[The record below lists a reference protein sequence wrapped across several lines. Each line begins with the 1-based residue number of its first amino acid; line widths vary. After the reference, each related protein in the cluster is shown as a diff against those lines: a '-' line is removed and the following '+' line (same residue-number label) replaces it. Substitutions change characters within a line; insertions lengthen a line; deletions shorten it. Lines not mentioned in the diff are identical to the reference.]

1 MPKFETSLCNEAV
14 FEMLYDNKISFEGM
28 SHAMLECQGRVVD
41 TLRSDVPDYLH
52 GRPHWFVRHC
62 VSRLRN
68 AAELDSES
76 VTQMTPDAFQVTR
89 GTQILLRCN
98 ELP

>member
-1 MPKFETSLCNEAV
+1 MGGHT
-14 FEMLYDNKISFEGM
+14 G
-28 SHAMLECQGRVVD
+28 
-41 TLRSDVPDYLH
+41 
-52 GRPHWFVRHC
+52 FVRHC
-62 VSRLRN
+62 VSRLHN